1 MRRQAEGTSTVVVGV
16 SRYTHLEKKRGQDR
30 TAGIAVHT
38 RPRVLR
44 CGVLGERKRATRS
57 AVLYGEVRHGRDAR
71 AWGFICHDAQG
82 SHVRRHVTCFLSPSV
97 LVRTQRPHGVGLV
110 RELVFVS
117 RRVMGPALAGI

>member
-71 AWGFICHDAQG
+71 AWGFICYDAQG
-82 SHVRRHVTCFLSPSV
+82 SHVRRHVTCFLSPLFYLESKDLTVLV
-97 LVRTQRPHGVGLV
+97 LVRA
-110 RELVFVS
+110 LVFVS
-117 RRVMGPALAGI
+117 RRVMGPDLAGL

>member
-38 RPRVLR
+38 RPRVLQTAMQ

-57 AVLYGEVRHGRDAR
+57 AVLYGEVRHGCDAR
-71 AWGFICHDAQG
+71 AWGFICYDAQG
-82 SHVRRHVTCFLSPSV
+82 SHVRRHVTCFLSP
-97 LVRTQRPHGVGLV
+97 L
-110 RELVFVS
+110 FY
-117 RRVMGPALAGI
+117 

>member
-44 CGVLGERKRATRS
+44 CGVLGERERATRS
-57 AVLYGEVRHGRDAR
+57 AVLYGEGRHGRDAR

-82 SHVRRHVTCFLSPSV
+82 SHVRRVVTWISLVLKLTRTISLTV
-97 LVRTQRPHGVGLV
+97 LVLV

-117 RRVMGPALAGI
+117 LRVMGPGNASL

>member
-1 MRRQAEGTSTVVVGV
+1 MRRQAEEASTVVVGV
-16 SRYTHLEKKRGQDR
+16 SRYTHLEKKRRQER
-30 TAGIAVHT
+30 TAVIAVQR

-82 SHVRRHVTCFLSPSV
+82 SHVRRHVTCFRSPLV
-97 LVRTQRPHGVGLV
+97 LLRTQRPHGVGLV
-110 RELVFVS
+110 RALVFVS
-117 RRVMGPALAGI
+117 RRVMGPDLAGL